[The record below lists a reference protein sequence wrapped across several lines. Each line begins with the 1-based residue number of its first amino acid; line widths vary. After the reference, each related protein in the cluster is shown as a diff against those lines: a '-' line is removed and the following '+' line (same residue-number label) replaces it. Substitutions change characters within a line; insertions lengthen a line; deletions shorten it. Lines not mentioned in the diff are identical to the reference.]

1 MNQYIVTEEEL
12 GVIERDDFFK
22 FFQDKPPWER
32 RKCFTA
38 LIRSHPHQSE
48 REMLEQKYSQLM
60 AASINNEHPGWVQIA
75 DIGDILRPSDAV
87 IPDIENLQ
95 EFPFRSYPKR
105 KLRQKAGEQG

>member
-1 MNQYIVTEEEL
+1 MNQYVITEEQLRQISYLINCVESPFC
-12 GVIERDDFFK
+12 IY
-22 FFQDKPPWER
+22 DKDE
-32 RKCFTA
+32 
-38 LIRSHPHQSE
+38 IINNIYSHPHQSE